1 MNKENLKEIYEIFK
15 LEEQHKFKMPLLAI
29 DETIFGIVTY
39 LDNIYTFYV
48 MQDRTLL
55 KNKQLVDIKE
65 LLIVE
70 PDIEN
75 LDKVIDG
82 EISIYNFFSESY
94 KCRIGKIADKIFAP
108 TVVRNMAEISPKI
121 VSEELHLS
129 LSKECKTY
137 YKLHIHSRFERLKE
151 YNNFEPIKGYSN
163 FTTCD
168 FQKRIKN
175 IDENKQTKYFK
186 KNWKVKDEIYSF
198 R

>member
-29 DETIFGIVTY
+29 DEPIFGIVTY
-39 LDNIYTFYV
+39 LDNIYTLYV

-129 LSKECKTY
+129 LSEECKTY